1 MAFFNRI
8 QKLWQ
13 RRDDRRRVKGKLSK
27 RQSNFVLEPL
37 EPRIL
42 LSVNLWAGDI
52 PNGQVW
58 QTGDVQ
64 VITDDAR
71 VPVGAT
77 LTIQP
82 GAIVKF
88 RDWYVDLNVEGT
100 LNANGTSGQPIVF
113 TSYRDDTGGDTN
125 GDGGT
130 SSPAAGNWGKI
141 EFKAGSTA
149 SLDHAQIRYGG
160 NGTTGEVIVD
170 SSNVTIAHSTISD
183 TSTHGV
189 RVVASNPTLTGNTYA
204 RNTGAAISMD
214 LASNPAVSGVTLT
227 NNGVNGLQVD
237 GGTLTVDGFWN
248 DPDIVYYLYD
258 DVTVAAG
265 KTLTVAPGQIVK
277 FRDWYVDLYVSGTL
291 NADGTQAAP
300 IIFTDRHDTI
310 PPAVTPTTTAAAT
323 IAGASRWA
331 GIEFL
336 SGSTNNIMDYVDVRW
351 GGYNIATGP

>member
-1 MAFFNRI
+1 MSIYGLVTFRT
-8 QKLWQ
+8 
-13 RRDDRRRVKGKLSK
+13 
-27 RQSNFVLEPL
+27 
-37 EPRIL
+37 
-42 LSVNLWAGDI
+42 
-52 PNGQVW
+52 GQVW
-58 QTGDVQ
+58 QAGDIQ

-88 RDWYVDLNVEGT
+88 KDYYVDLNVEGT
-100 LNANGTSGQPIVF
+100 LNANGTSGQPILF

-125 GDGGT
+125 GDGGA

-141 EFKAGSTA
+141 ELKAGSAA
-149 SLDHAQIRYGG
+149 SIDYAQIRYGG
-160 NGTTGEVIVD
+160 YATTGEVIVD

-183 TSTHGV
+183 TLTHGV

-237 GGTLTVDGFWN
+237 SGTMNVNGFWN

-258 DVTVAAG
+258 DVTVATG

-277 FRDWYVDLYVSGTL
+277 FRDYYVDLYVSGTL
-291 NADGTQAAP
+291 NADGTQVAP
-300 IIFTDRHDTI
+300 IIFTDRHDDSAGGDTNNNG
-310 PPAVTPTTTAAAT
+310 TAT

-336 SGSTNNIMDYVDVRW
+336 SGSTGNIMDYVDVRW
-351 GGYNIATGP
+351 GGYGRDGMATLDHAALTLTNSTLQHSTSDGVRTGRQQSDADQQHL